1 MQRREFINLSSLFS
15 IILIIF
21 NIKILIDTLNL
32 KQYDSLNLIKSKD
45 GYKAFITHLPP
56 KLKVGAENKIQKVA

>member
-32 KQYDSLNLIKSKD
+32 KQYDIINFIDEEVMRYYFRQFNILLWKD
-45 GYKAFITHLPP
+45 D
-56 KLKVGAENKIQKVA
+56 